1 LHGLGMCWHMAPC
14 SNALASP
21 GAAPSPGVVP
31 LRCTPPL
38 AAVPRLAKA
47 ASRSDVNAPQH
58 LNHSQVGRCLGDIPV
73 MSVLGFALAASFSLV
88 SQSCDLVVVDAS
100 PDNRPPPSACLG
112 LFTRTKRKLG
122 NHFVY
127 KSTEIMGGY
136 VRFFWYP
143 LVHRCVGSD
152 SHRSKHN
159 TFCSDL
165 PHRGVLGA

>member
-1 LHGLGMCWHMAPC
+1 VLAYGIWHRVPTRWRPLGP
-14 SNALASP
+14 LPPP
-21 GAAPSPGVVP
+21 GWCPSAAP
-31 LRCTPPL
+31 
-38 AAVPRLAKA
+38 PRLLLYRAFAKA
-47 ASRSDVNAPQH
+47 ASSSDVNAPQH